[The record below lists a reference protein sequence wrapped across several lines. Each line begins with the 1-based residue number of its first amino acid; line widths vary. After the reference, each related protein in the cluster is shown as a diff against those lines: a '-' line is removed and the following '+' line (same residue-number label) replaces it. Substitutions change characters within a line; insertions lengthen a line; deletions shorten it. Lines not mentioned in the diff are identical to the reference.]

1 MNDETRS
8 KANQMYAEAHQEQYK
23 NNDLSA
29 ALAIY
34 RDIIAAHPEE
44 KEAGYSRGQIRN
56 IVSRVVPKQV
66 LLDAELE
73 LALSH
78 LA

>member
-1 MNDETRS
+1 
-8 KANQMYAEAHQEQYK
+8 MYAEAHQEQYK
-23 NNDLSA
+23 KNDLPA

-34 RDIIAAHPEE
+34 RDIIATHPDE

-56 IVSRVVPKQV
+56 IASKVVPKQE

>member
-1 MNDETRS
+1 
-8 KANQMYAEAHQEQYK
+8 MYLEAHEELYR
-23 NNDLSA
+23 NDDMAA

-34 RDIIAAHPEE
+34 RDIIIEHPAE
-44 KEAGYSRGQIRN
+44 KEAGYSRGQIHN
-56 IVSRVVPKQV
+56 IASKVVPRQE

-73 LALSH
+73 LALGH